1 MPQNKAKFYLNI
13 AIICFFLTSTSI
25 VSSLQARGISQPQ
38 TETSYLLSREDL
50 KTRAD
55 RLAQKANLLYIQS
68 TTASWQQ
75 AIGKWQEAL
84 PLYRQL
90 GDRENE
96 ANLLLMIAFTYN
108 LLGEKQKALDYFQ
121 QTRPLFHTLGNSESE
136 ILVLNAIGV
145 IYSSLEETQQALDYY
160 QQALS
165 LARSINNRKSES
177 TTLYQIAEL
186 YKKLKDGQKSLDY
199 YQQALSLTND
209 DNPIKSLILYNIAL
223 LQKELGNLSES
234 FKNIEAS
241 ISLFEADRS
250 RIVYPQLRQTHS
262 SNVRDFYE
270 LYIAL
275 SIELDKKNPNSGYDI
290 KGFNASERMRGRNL
304 LELLAESNIDIRE
317 GVDSELLQQERE
329 LNKQLDTIERSRI
342 QASAMDANEAVK
354 NQLDRERLN
363 LLSQYQQLEIRIRS
377 SSPNYAN
384 LKQPQPIEL
393 KQLKEQILDA
403 DTVLLQYSLGEQKSF
418 VWVITQESQAIYEL
432 PSRQIIEDA
441 AKNYYGLVS
450 NVGELNLVN
459 ESAKKLSDIILAPI
473 NDRLT
478 KKRIVI
484 VGDSTLLYT
493 SFQSLP
499 LADFNSKKLKNL
511 VEGYEIINLP
521 SSSTI
526 SILRENIANKK
537 AAPKSIAIF
546 ADPIFNFN
554 DERIKKNNS
563 NNRSIEESDLDRETR
578 INDTDLDRLIGTRK
592 EAETIAK
599 LFPTNNRKVYLDF
612 DANRTNATSKD
623 LSQYKILHF
632 ATHGLL
638 NSENPEL
645 SGIVMSL
652 FDINGKSVNGYLR
665 LNDIFNLSLNAD
677 LVVLSACETGL
688 GKEVKGEG
696 LIGLTRGFMY
706 AGASRLVV
714 SLWSVDD
721 EATAELMSRFYTKMS
736 QENISPQ
743 VALRKAQLEI
753 QQIPKWSHP
762 FFWAGFVIQGE
773 WK

>member
-1 MPQNKAKFYLNI
+1 MPQNKARFCLNI
-13 AIICFFLTSTSI
+13 AIICFFLASISI
-25 VSSLQARGISQPQ
+25 VSSLQARRISQPQ

-55 RLAQKANLLYIQS
+55 QLAQEANLLYIQS
-68 TTASWQQ
+68 TTESWQQ

-96 ANLLLMIAFTYN
+96 ANLLLIIAFTYN
-108 LLGEKQKALDYFQ
+108 LLGEKPKALDYFQ
-121 QTRPLFHTLGNSESE
+121 QTRPLFHALGNSESE

-160 QQALS
+160 EQALS

-186 YKKLKDGQKSLDY
+186 YKKLKDEHKSLDY

-209 DNPIKSLILYNIAL
+209 DNPVKSLILYNIAL
-223 LQKELGNLSES
+223 LQKNLGNLSES

-241 ISLFEADRS
+241 IALFEADRS
-250 RIVYPQLRQTHS
+250 RIVDLELRQTHS
-262 SNVRDFYE
+262 FIARDLYE
-270 LYIAL
+270 LYIDL
-275 SIELDKKNPNSGYDI
+275 SIELNKQNPNSGYDI

-317 GVDSELLQQERE
+317 GVDPELLQQERE
-329 LNKQLDTIERSRI
+329 LNEQLDIIERSRI
-342 QASAMDANEAVK
+342 QASTMDATEAVK

-363 LLSQYQQLEIRIRS
+363 LLSQRQQLQASIRFS
-377 SSPNYAN
+377 NPNYAN

-403 DTVLLQYSLGEQKSF
+403 DTVLLQYSLGEQRSF
-418 VWVITQESQAIYEL
+418 VWGITQESQAIYEL

-459 ESAKKLSDIILAPI
+459 ESARKLSDIILAPVT
-473 NDRLT
+473 DLLT

-484 VGDSTLLYT
+484 VGDGILLYT
-493 SFQSLP
+493 PFQSLP
-499 LADFNSKKLKNL
+499 FTDFNSKKLKNL

-526 SILRENIANKK
+526 SMLREKIVNKK
-537 AAPKSIAIF
+537 VAPKSIGIF

-554 DERIKKNNS
+554 DERIKKNNG

-578 INDTDLDRLIGTRK
+578 VNDTDLDRLIGTRK

-599 LFPTNNRKVYLDF
+599 LFPTSNRQVYLDF

-743 VALRKAQLEI
+743 VALRQAQLEI

-773 WK
+773 WE